1 MSNFCLVMEGSFLIG
16 KFYFDSQARY
26 FKFSVLEDPDNF
38 YQVAYE
44 HDQINAWVMRVM
56 HCFREKTPFS
66 FRYNTETKEVVELW

>member
-1 MSNFCLVMEGSFLIG
+1 MSNLITLIEAGFLIG

-26 FKFSVLEDPDNF
+26 FKFSVVEDPDNF

-44 HDQINAWVMRVM
+44 HDQISAWVMRVM